1 MVIQFIAIVA
11 TFVYLDQVLGL
22 SEESSLVSSL
32 VRSGFLMDS
41 SVADLVS
48 TGETI
53 QIMVDSLNIDAMF
66 IWMLGTRHT

>member
-1 MVIQFIAIVA
+1 MSDVIFISGADGKMTQLIV
-11 TFVYLDQVLGL
+11 Q
-22 SEESSLVSSL
+22 EEGGV
-32 VRSGFLMDS
+32 VNLMDN

-66 IWMLGTRHT
+66 IWMLGSRHT